1 MKLHRTAS
9 PLELVREFERR
20 LLSIRSVGWLV
31 IFGAWVALACLTAMI
46 HDPSLDSSQYGPNY
60 DPTIGGSNYSEA
72 P

>member
-9 PLELVREFERR
+9 PRELVTEFERR
-20 LLSIRSVGWLV
+20 LLATRSVGWIV

-46 HDPSLDSSQYGPNY
+46 HDPTLDSSQYGPSY
-60 DPTIGGSNYSEA
+60 DPTLQHSNYSDA